1 MLVRLAVDEFWVG
14 HGGADAVARSIV
26 APGYAPQKA
35 LQGVKIRAATANTVV
50 IYVGRAGVT
59 VDGGYPLPAGEELP
73 VQIEDVSKVF
83 VVADPAGNS
92 QQSVTLV
99 GTTAGDTFTLAL
111 DGHATAP
118 IASDAAAGAVED
130 ALELLPNIGTGNVG
144 VTGNAGGPY
153 TVEFKGALAKQ
164 DFPLLVGVGEGAVN
178 EQQTVVVT
186 GGEAADRLVLTYDGQ
201 STAEVAYDATSAE
214 VAAALKA
221 LSNIGDNDVAV
232 TDGDPAG
239 WVVEFKGAL
248 AHTDVVALAGVCGK
262 NEQQTVVVTGGAVGD
277 KLVLTHDGQSTAEL
291 AYDAT
296 SAEIATALKAL
307 NNIGDSDVTVTD
319 GDPAGWVV
327 EFTGAL
333 AKTDVPALTGVCGKN
348 EKQTVV
354 VTGGAVGDKLV
365 LTYDGQSTAELA
377 YDATSA
383 EIATAL
389 KALNNIG
396 DSDVAVTDGDP
407 AGWVV
412 EFTGA
417 LAKTDVPALTGVCGK
432 NEKQTVVVTGGA
444 VGDKLV
450 LTYDGQ
456 STAELAY
463 DATSAEIATALKAL
477 NNIGDSDVTVT
488 DGDPAGWV
496 VEFTGALAKT
506 DVPALTGV
514 CGKNEKQT
522 ITLDAGISD
531 GTFTLT
537 FGGQTTEALAYN
549 VSAADMQTALRGLSS
564 INGANVAVTAGD
576 PGGWV
581 VEFIGTLA
589 YTDVGTITGDGS
601 NLVGDVKD
609 VTVVETLKGNGA
621 TVDVTETV
629 KGNLAMVG
637 ITETV
642 KGNLAMVGVTE
653 IVKGHE
659 ATVGVTE
666 TMKGDPGFTLTVT
679 KSAEAS
685 AASQYSWIAC

>member
-1 MLVRLAVDEFWVG
+1 
-14 HGGADAVARSIV
+14 
-26 APGYAPQKA
+26 
-35 LQGVKIRAATANTVV
+35 
-50 IYVGRAGVT
+50 
-59 VDGGYPLPAGEELP
+59 
-73 VQIEDVSKVF
+73 
-83 VVADPAGNS
+83 
-92 QQSVTLV
+92 
-99 GTTAGDTFTLAL
+99 
-111 DGHATAP
+111 
-118 IASDAAAGAVED
+118 
-130 ALELLPNIGTGNVG
+130 
-144 VTGNAGGPY
+144 
-153 TVEFKGALAKQ
+153 
-164 DFPLLVGVGEGAVN
+164 
-178 EQQTVVVT
+178 
-186 GGEAADRLVLTYDGQ
+186 
-201 STAEVAYDATSAE
+201 
-214 VAAALKA
+214 
-221 LSNIGDNDVAV
+221 
-232 TDGDPAG
+232 
-239 WVVEFKGAL
+239 
-248 AHTDVVALAGVCGK
+248 
-262 NEQQTVVVTGGAVGD
+262 
-277 KLVLTHDGQSTAEL
+277 
-291 AYDAT
+291 
-296 SAEIATALKAL
+296 
-307 NNIGDSDVTVTD
+307 
-319 GDPAGWVV
+319 
-327 EFTGAL
+327 
-333 AKTDVPALTGVCGKN
+333 
-348 EKQTVV
+348 
-354 VTGGAVGDKLV
+354 
-365 LTYDGQSTAELA
+365 
-377 YDATSA
+377 
-383 EIATAL
+383 
-389 KALNNIG
+389 
-396 DSDVAVTDGDP
+396 VTDGDP